1 MAAHL
6 KSDQRL
12 VYLFKR
18 TAKALSHG
26 AGEVSRVGESSRAQ
40 ATWGVERARRWMKEL
55 HKLTTERAG
64 GSLSC
69 NLPTL

>member
-6 KSDQRL
+6 KSDQRR

-18 TAKALSHG
+18 TAKTLSHG
-26 AGEVSRVGESSRAQ
+26 AGEVYRVGESSRAQ
-40 ATWGVERARRWMKEL
+40 ATWGVERARRWMKKL